1 MDLTMKWL
9 LHLIG
14 IFLIAAGSVYILYTE
29 RLKSALFQ
37 MLNAVNP
44 KLLSI
49 VPLVLGVL
57 LILSSYH
64 SFNSWF
70 IIVLGLL
77 AVIKGL
83 LLIIAPRTV
92 YERIIRWYC
101 EKASDRTVRFFG
113 MVALVIGTAIMCW
126 VK

>member
-1 MDLTMKWL
+1 MKWL

-14 IFLIAAGSVYILYTE
+14 IFLVAAGSAYILYTQNL
-29 RLKSALFQ
+29 RSALFRI
-37 MLNAVNP
+37 MHTANP

-49 VPLVLGVL
+49 APLAIGVL
-57 LILSSYH
+57 LILSAFH

-92 YERIIRWYC
+92 YERMLRWYF
-101 EKASDRTVRFFG
+101 EKASDRTIRFFG
-113 MVALVIGTAIMCW
+113 IVALVIGTAVMCW

>member
-1 MDLTMKWL
+1 MKWL

-14 IFLIAAGSVYILYTE
+14 IFLVAAGSVYILYTQKL
-29 RLKSALFQ
+29 RSALFRV
-37 MLNAVNP
+37 LNTVNP

-49 VPLVLGVL
+49 APLSIGIL
-57 LILSSYH
+57 LILSAFH

-83 LLIIAPRTV
+83 LLILAPRTV
-92 YERIIRWYC
+92 YESMLRWYF
-101 EKASDRTVRFFG
+101 EKTSDRTFRFFG
-113 MVALVIGTAIMCW
+113 IVALVIGTAVMCW